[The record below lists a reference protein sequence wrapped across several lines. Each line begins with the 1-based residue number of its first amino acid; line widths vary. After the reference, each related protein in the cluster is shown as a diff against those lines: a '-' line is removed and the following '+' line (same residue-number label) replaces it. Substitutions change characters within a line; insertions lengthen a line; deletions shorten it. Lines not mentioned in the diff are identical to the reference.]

1 MTTPSDPS
9 VVVGADRSI
18 RRRTLLV
25 GFVATLGV
33 SGDSAGFG
41 ATTAILNEKLQM
53 SSFES
58 TFIISAYALAAA
70 ATLMVGGA
78 LSDRYGHRRLIGV
91 GTSLMLFALLVSAA
105 APNGWIIAISRA
117 MAGSGAALITVST
130 LAAIAGVFTKAD
142 RTRAYSY
149 LTVAAAIGFMVA
161 PLAAGYLIDQAIWR
175 FTPLFATPMLVVVLA
190 TLRLMPRQQKDPGMD
205 SGTRLDWPGYVLSIV
220 TTLFVFATASV
231 LTRSGFGVVGITVL
245 VVSVSLLVIF
255 VAWEARVGR
264 KAERTPV
271 LDVRLFTNRSFGAV
285 VGASVLGSFGA
296 GAAFFLVA
304 YLAQA
309 VLEMSAVGA
318 GLVLVP
324 ASVVGIAAALI
335 SPYAA
340 RLWGIGHTIAVGYGI
355 ACAAYIAIA
364 TIIESELWAAFVAIA
379 VLSFAGNFNEPSINT
394 AIVSSVKSGEA
405 VALGTAAT
413 VKRLASTVSLAIV
426 TGVFASRYS
435 ERLHSALQLRDL
447 DQRDH
452 AIEHQS
458 LGAIIEVQRALGGH
472 SALHTAA
479 FDEAMTQAFL
489 SALHIAMA
497 IGAVAALG
505 AAMVAWR
512 MIGSGEAAEDKERL
526 NVGHKNG

>member
-1 MTTPSDPS
+1 
-9 VVVGADRSI
+9 
-18 RRRTLLV
+18 
-25 GFVATLGV
+25 
-33 SGDSAGFG
+33 
-41 ATTAILNEKLQM
+41 M

-161 PLAAGYLIDQAIWR
+161 PLAAGDLIEQPIWR

-190 TLRLMPRQQKDPGMD
+190 TLRLMPRQHKDPGMD

-340 RLWGIGHTIAVGYGI
+340 RLGDRSYDRRRVWH
-355 ACAAYIAIA
+355 C
-364 TIIESELWAAFVAIA
+364 L
-379 VLSFAGNFNEPSINT
+379 
-394 AIVSSVKSGEA
+394 
-405 VALGTAAT
+405 
-413 VKRLASTVSLAIV
+413 R
-426 TGVFASRYS
+426 GVY
-435 ERLHSALQLRDL
+435 RDRH
-447 DQRDH
+447 DYR
-452 AIEHQS
+452 
-458 LGAIIEVQRALGGH
+458 VRTLGGLR
-472 SALHTAA
+472 S
-479 FDEAMTQAFL
+479 DRR
-489 SALHIAMA
+489 
-497 IGAVAALG
+497 AVVRRQLQ
-505 AAMVAWR
+505 
-512 MIGSGEAAEDKERL
+512 
-526 NVGHKNG
+526 